1 MKTLVL
7 ITIAALLPTIAS
19 AMQSRVLS
27 VQSKAFTSPT
37 TDGLN
42 QVLDLKKRQVV
53 FQTQDFDKCGQAMLR
68 TKNTLQFECK
78 MTLPTNSVYNKL
90 RTQISATTL
99 SVRFGGSEK
108 AVAVSMNAAA
118 SEVMFSTKFDSS
130 GIDFEMVNFNDE
142 ILKVYSKV
150 AQMVFA
156 QAMQQNPLVYEV
168 YETTKDTQLIAQPQQ
183 SQPQQVHVHVNNY
196 QTPSQVVKKTKHK
209 RAKRALKDF
218 VGL

>member
-1 MKTLVL
+1 ME
-7 ITIAALLPTIAS
+7 
-19 AMQSRVLS
+19 SRILS

-37 TDGLN
+37 VDGLN
-42 QVLDLKKRQVV
+42 QVLDLKKRHVI
-53 FQTQDFDKCGQAMLR
+53 FQAQDFDKCGQTMLR

-99 SVRFGGSEK
+99 NVRFGGSEK
-108 AVAVSMNAAA
+108 AIAVSMSPSAN
-118 SEVMFSTKFDSS
+118 EVTFSTKFDSS

-142 ILKVYSKV
+142 ILRVYSKV
-150 AQMVFA
+150 AQLVFA

-168 YETTKDTQLIAQPQQ
+168 YETTRDSQPIAQQQPQA
-183 SQPQQVHVHVNNY
+183 SAQQVHIHVNNNY